1 MCRRQSSPQPPGWL
15 RRVASMSLTLRTSGL
30 MGTKGTTGVLGVSSS
45 REPPEQ
51 PGSGLAQA
59 LAPGIVG
66 QVGHP
71 DQHPPT
77 PQLPEGQVTDNIGEQ
92 GSQHV
97 GRPLEFPLTLEG
109 AQLVGLRLVV
119 GRQSAPHVFLPS
131 LLNGGSQ
138 LLGEGWY
145 SMMRLA

>member
-1 MCRRQSSPQPPGWL
+1 MCRRQSSPQPPGCL
-15 RRVASMSLTLRTSGL
+15 RRVASMSLTLRTSAL

-45 REPPEQ
+45 REPPQQ

-59 LAPGIVG
+59 LAPGVVG

-71 DQHPPT
+71 DQYRPT
-77 PQLPEGQVTDNIGEQ
+77 PQLPEGQGTEDVGEQ

-119 GRQSAPHVFLPS
+119 S
-131 LLNGGSQ
+131 
-138 LLGEGWY
+138 GE
-145 SMMRLA
+145 STHNV